1 MLVVGV
7 TTALVAAVAASA
19 AAVKTTT
26 ESGAAGSAT
35 NVSTAQDLSQS
46 SLQGALRETNYRL
59 AQQRQ
64 IQARKDVIANAKK
77 APGKVG
83 SANVVFNAGLDAG
96 QAASVVSRGGF
107 DLISAEVKVPVGA
120 SDEVYTLWFNDFE
133 RFDGTLT
140 EKLERAIGKARLRYF
155 REANAAPEP
164 RQKTLRELA
173 SGT

>member
-1 MLVVGV
+1 
-7 TTALVAAVAASA
+7 
-19 AAVKTTT
+19 
-26 ESGAAGSAT
+26 
-35 NVSTAQDLSQS
+35 LSQS

-173 SGT
+173 SGTYHFYRMELCWNQRRVRGADGRHVSPRRRPGSRGDQGRRPP